1 MRADKVLYCL
11 MACDVAETVLP
22 LYELAYPKDS
32 SPRRLLEV
40 TVSCANG
47 TASRVR
53 LIAARIWSWI
63 RMRWNDKWGPV
74 YTAALEAEKG
84 SRETHHDAVLRF
96 GVFNTAIAAGPAA
109 RAAARG
115 DFRKAV
121 WWGEKAIEAD
131 CTRRA
136 VEMGHSGKDASAAAK
151 LEAEQWAK
159 HWSEAFQ
166 TALFPKDR
174 RP

>member
-1 MRADKVLYCL
+1 MRVDKILYRL
-11 MACDVAETVLP
+11 MACDVAESVLP
-22 LYELAYPKDS
+22 LYELAYPKDN

-40 TVSCANG
+40 TVCFANG
-47 TASRVR
+47 KASQVR
-53 LIAARIWSWI
+53 LIEARISSWV
-63 RMRWNDKWGPV
+63 RMRWNDKWGPTF
-74 YTAALEAEKG
+74 TAALEEEKG
-84 SRETHHDAVLRF
+84 SPDTHREAVVRL
-96 GVFNTAIAAGPAA
+96 GVFNTAMAAGQAA

-121 WWGEKAIEAD
+121 WWGAKAIEND
-131 CTRRA
+131 RTRRA

-166 TALFPKDR
+166 KALFPQDHR
-174 RP
+174 A